1 MKHSTNLLITM
12 LAPMLWGTTYLVTSG
27 YLPQDYPITV
37 AMLRAL
43 PAGVLMLL
51 LTRQLPQG
59 KQWIEAFVLG
69 GLNFTIFW
77 ICLFI
82 AAYQLPGGIA
92 ATVGAIQPIIVIFV
106 AFWLLNQQIHKKHL
120 FFACFG
126 IIGITLVVLK
136 SSINLNILGIISA
149 IIGATSMAIGSV
161 LSKKWRGNAS
171 LLTFTSWQL
180 TAGGILLVP
189 LALYIETPLPKF
201 NITSIAALI
210 WLGFFGGF
218 LSYILWFR
226 GIATLAPIQVS
237 ILSLLSPVTAIFLDY
252 LVQSEKLTILQI
264 IGILIIILSIIGINY
279 QGNKDEHINSH
290 SIKKIH

>member
-1 MKHSTNLLITM
+1 
-12 LAPMLWGTTYLVTSG
+12 
-27 YLPQDYPITV
+27 
-37 AMLRAL
+37 
-43 PAGVLMLL
+43 
-51 LTRQLPQG
+51 
-59 KQWIEAFVLG
+59 
-69 GLNFTIFW
+69 
-77 ICLFI
+77 
-82 AAYQLPGGIA
+82 
-92 ATVGAIQPIIVIFV
+92 
-106 AFWLLNQQIHKKHL
+106 
-120 FFACFG
+120 
-126 IIGITLVVLK
+126 
-136 SSINLNILGIISA
+136 
-149 IIGATSMAIGSV
+149 MAIGSV